1 MTLFT
6 KDWKD
11 ELSGKKNPNANCIH
25 SSSLLRGGGASSF
38 DALQWLHLFS
48 SPKETQR
55 SKSPLQPDLRAN
67 MPWE

>member
-25 SSSLLRGGGASSF
+25 SSSLLRGGERLLLMHSSGSTF
-38 DALQWLHLFS
+38 
-48 SPKETQR
+48 
-55 SKSPLQPDLRAN
+55 SPLLKKPKGQSHHSN
-67 MPWE
+67 QI